1 MLEPKLLARIAR
13 LELHDSLPST
23 NHRLLQA
30 PAPDSGLAV
39 CLADHQTAGK
49 GRDGKKWYA
58 PRGAGLLLSMSRVAT
73 QPPDSSLSLAL
84 GVAIAEAL
92 EGFVTEKVDLKWPND
107 LIANDGKLGGILVE
121 STSRQGTDTLTVA
134 GLGVNI
140 QVTEEQ
146 LEQVAADGG
155 MPPVGLAE
163 LPAKGK
169 LERHALAAAV
179 ISAMAEVLERHA
191 EEGFASW
198 QEAWQRRDWLS
209 GRHIEAL
216 CGNEACHGVAV
227 GVDPSGALLL
237 KAPGGTRRILSAEI
251 RL

>member
-155 MPPVGLAE
+155 MPPVGLAA
-163 LPAKGK
+163 LPAKVR

-179 ISAMAEVLERHA
+179 ISAMADVLERHA

-198 QEAWQRRDWLS
+198 QDAWQRRDWLS
-209 GRHIEAL
+209 GRHIGAL
-216 CGNEACHGVAV
+216 CGNETCHGVAV

>member
-1 MLEPKLLARIAR
+1 M
-13 LELHDSLPST
+13 
-23 NHRLLQA
+23 LQA
-30 PAPDSGLAV
+30 PAPQSGLAV
-39 CLADHQTAGK
+39 CLANHQSAGK
-49 GRDGKKWYA
+49 GRDGKKWHA
-58 PRGAGLLLSMSRVAT
+58 PRGAGLLLSMSRVAA

-84 GVAIAEAL
+84 GAAIAQAL
-92 EGFVTEKVDLKWPND
+92 EGFVSEQVALKWPND

-121 STSRQGTDTLTVA
+121 SVSRQGTDTLTVA

-146 LEQVAADGG
+146 REQVAADGG

-163 LPAKGK
+163 LPPRGK
-169 LERHALAAAV
+169 LKRHALAAAV

-198 QEAWQRRDWLS
+198 RGAWQRRDWLS

-216 CGNEACHGVAV
+216 CGNETYHGEAV

>member
-1 MLEPKLLARIAR
+1 M
-13 LELHDSLPST
+13 ELHDSLPST
-23 NHRLLQA
+23 NQRLLQA
-30 PAPDSGLAV
+30 PAPESGLAV
-39 CLADHQTAGK
+39 CLANHQSAGK
-49 GRDGKKWYA
+49 GRDGKKWHA

-84 GVAIAEAL
+84 GAAIAQAL
-92 EGFVTEKVDLKWPND
+92 EGFVSERVALKWPND

-121 STSRQGTDTLTVA
+121 SVSRQGTDTLTVA

-140 QVTEEQ
+140 RVTEEQ
-146 LEQVAADGG
+146 REQVAADGG
-155 MPPVGLAE
+155 MAPVGLAE
-163 LPAKGK
+163 LPAKK
-169 LERHALAAAV
+169 KFKRHALAAAV

-216 CGNEACHGVAV
+216 CGNETYQGEAV
-227 GVDPSGALLL
+227 GVDRSGALLL

-251 RL
+251 RA

>member
-155 MPPVGLAE
+155 MPPVGLAA
-163 LPAKGK
+163 LPAKVR

-179 ISAMAEVLERHA
+179 ISAMADVLERHA

-198 QEAWQRRDWLS
+198 QDAWQRRDWLS
-209 GRHIEAL
+209 GRHIGAL
-216 CGNEACHGVAV
+216 CGNETCHGVAV

-237 KAPGGTRRILSAEI
+237 KAPGGMRRILSAEI

>member
-1 MLEPKLLARIAR
+1 MLEPKLLARIAL

-155 MPPVGLAE
+155 MPPVGLAA
-163 LPAKGK
+163 LPAKVR

-179 ISAMAEVLERHA
+179 ISAMADVLERHA

-198 QEAWQRRDWLS
+198 QDAWQRRDWLS
-209 GRHIEAL
+209 GRHIGAL

>member
-1 MLEPKLLARIAR
+1 M
-13 LELHDSLPST
+13 
-23 NHRLLQA
+23 LQA
-30 PAPDSGLAV
+30 PALQSGLAI
-39 CLADHQTAGK
+39 CLANHQSAGK
-49 GRDGKKWYA
+49 GRDGKKWHA
-58 PRGAGLLLSMSRVAT
+58 PRGAGLLLSMSRVAL
-73 QPPDSSLSLAL
+73 QRPDSSLSLAL
-84 GVAIAEAL
+84 GVAVAEAL
-92 EGFVTEKVDLKWPND
+92 EGFVSDRIALKWPND

-121 STSRQGTDTLTVA
+121 SVLRQDTDSLTVA

-140 QVTEEQ
+140 RVTEEQ
-146 LEQVAADGG
+146 REQVAADGG
-155 MPPVGLAE
+155 MAPVGLAE

-191 EEGFASW
+191 AEGFASW

-209 GRHIEAL
+209 GRKIEAL
-216 CGNEACHGVAV
+216 CGNKTYQGEAV

>member
-1 MLEPKLLARIAR
+1 MLEPKLLARIAL

-155 MPPVGLAE
+155 MPPVGLAA
-163 LPAKGK
+163 LPAKVR

-179 ISAMAEVLERHA
+179 ISAMADVLERHA

-198 QEAWQRRDWLS
+198 QDAWQRRDWLS
-209 GRHIEAL
+209 GRHIGAL
-216 CGNEACHGVAV
+216 CGNETCHGVAV